1 LAGYSFKLE
10 KVLNYKEK
18 LENIKKAEYGDIN
31 RRLNN
36 EEEKLL
42 NYNNYKQSLVT
53 EKNQITKNINVGHLK
68 LYNDYLQDISNM
80 IENQEKVVIEIKKDL
95 EIAKEELLIAM
106 KEKKSFEKLK
116 EIKYE
121 EYLFETKKNEEKI
134 VDGIVTF
141 NTTTQQ

>member
-1 LAGYSFKLE
+1 MAGYSFKLE

>member
-1 LAGYSFKLE
+1 MAGYSFKLE

-121 EYLFETKKNEEKI
+121 EIFWNKKKWRKNSWRDSYI
-134 VDGIVTF
+134 
-141 NTTTQQ
+141 